1 LDHAYNFFMA
11 RQLTDDEVRSTL
23 VTLLEARPQVSG
35 RSLRRALRARYG
47 AVGRTARVF
56 QIWREMTGER
66 PRGTVELTD
75 YAGAQIRAAE
85 ARVHAAELRA
95 TRAEEREQAH
105 QDKWAVEIHALREQL
120 SQHESSMPRSGV
132 PHETYHRLYA
142 AYLEVRRR
150 LMRYEPELGP
160 TQAVAAPIPTKPDK

>member
-1 LDHAYNFFMA
+1 MA

-23 VTLLEARPQVSG
+23 LTLLDGRSEVSG
-35 RSLRRALRARYG
+35 RSLRRALRTRYG

-66 PRGTVELTD
+66 ARSSADLPE
-75 YAGAQIRAAE
+75 YAAKQLSAAE
-85 ARVHAAELRA
+85 ARARAAELRA
-95 TRAEEREQAH
+95 TLAEEREQAH
-105 QDKWAVEIHALREQL
+105 QDKWAVEIHALRGQL
-120 SQHESSMPRSGV
+120 AQHESSMARSGV

-150 LMRYEPELGP
+150 LMRYEPEYGP
-160 TQAVAAPIPTKPDK
+160 TQPVQPPSPKLPDK

>member
-1 LDHAYNFFMA
+1 MG
-11 RQLTDDEVRSTL
+11 RQLSDDEVRSTL
-23 VTLLEARPQVSG
+23 ATLLQSRPQVSG

-56 QIWREMTGER
+56 QIWREMSGSAY
-66 PRGTVELTD
+66 RGAAGLTEYSND
-75 YAGAQIRAAE
+75 QLRAAE
-85 ARVHAAELRA
+85 ARVRAAESRA
-95 TRAEEREQAH
+95 LLAEEREQAH

-120 SQHESSMPRSGV
+120 AQHEASMPRSGV

-150 LMRYEPELGP
+150 LTRYEPELSPSQISAGTP
-160 TQAVAAPIPTKPDK
+160 NPKPPDR